1 MSPRIPFGLRRQ
13 RLGWALALALLGSGT
28 GSSPAAA
35 QQLPLGEIAAAVAG
49 HWSNGNADAI
59 ARLMSES
66 GVALY
71 LLDQSQPAAGI
82 RQARAALAALLGRS
96 GRVRI
101 ARVEELGGAPRR
113 GFAELEWEVME
124 PGSPEGLRYVV
135 FLGFVAGEPG
145 WRIAEVRVLR

>member
-13 RLGWALALALLGSGT
+13 RLGWALALTLLGSGT

-49 HWSNGNADAI
+49 HWSNGNADA
-59 ARLMSES
+59 
-66 GVALY
+66 
-71 LLDQSQPAAGI
+71 
-82 RQARAALAALLGRS
+82 
-96 GRVRI
+96 I